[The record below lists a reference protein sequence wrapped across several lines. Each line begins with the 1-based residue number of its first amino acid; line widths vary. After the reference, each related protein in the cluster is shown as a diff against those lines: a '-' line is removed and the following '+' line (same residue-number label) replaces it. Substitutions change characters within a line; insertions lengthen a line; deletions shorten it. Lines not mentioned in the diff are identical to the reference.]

1 MVTRSEMMI
10 ELRLGLMI
18 ELRLGLMIELR
29 VRVFTRSP
37 VGFARSRR
45 LIRSGRELLRSPSLR
60 GCIYL
65 FFKKTINIFT
75 PFFLFFLKLKMK
87 LLCSHTSIIQ
97 L

>member
-18 ELRLGLMIELR
+18 ELRLVLMIELR

-45 LIRSGRELLRSPSLR
+45 LIRSGRELPRSPSLK
-60 GCIYL
+60 GCIS
-65 FFKKTINIFT
+65 FFF
-75 PFFLFFLKLKMK
+75 
-87 LLCSHTSIIQ
+87 
-97 L
+97 